1 MNTPILTWLGA
12 YMRGRVTA
20 EYYKQMGV
28 EDQIA
33 SNQTSYVEL
42 ALKLDQDA
50 AFKQDVQSKII
61 KNRALVFNWADVV
74 GEIQQ
79 IFISAY
85 EVWLVSSKSKP

>member
-1 MNTPILTWLGA
+1 
-12 YMRGRVTA
+12 
-20 EYYKQMGV
+20 MGV
-28 EDQIA
+28 EDLIA

-42 ALKLDQDA
+42 AFKLAQNVV
-50 AFKQDVQSKII
+50 FKQDVQSKII

-85 EVWLVSSKSKP
+85 EVWRVSSKSKP

>member
-1 MNTPILTWLGA
+1 M
-12 YMRGRVTA
+12 
-20 EYYKQMGV
+20 
-28 EDQIA
+28 A

-42 ALKLDQDA
+42 ALKLAHDA

-61 KNRALVFNWADVV
+61 KNRALVFNWADVI

-85 EVWLVSSKSKP
+85 EVWRVSSKSKP